1 MINFSFDPEIK
12 ELFPSLTAGIM
23 TGSVDNNAH
32 DPALWNVVLETTEK
46 LAPSLSPES
55 IREMTFVKLG
65 KDAYRKLG
73 KDPNRYRVSS
83 EALLRRLA
91 NGKGIY
97 QINSLVDILNLVSIN
112 TGITI
117 GGFDLDKIKG
127 SIRLG
132 IGNENE
138 EFEAIGKGELNIHRL
153 PVYRDSLG
161 AIGSPTSD
169 CVRTMITENTSRFLM
184 IITGFFGEEGIMDC
198 FNMLKDLISG
208 YISGRDF
215 DIDLKR
221 F

>member
-1 MINFSFDPEIK
+1 MINFSFDPDIK

-23 TGSVDNNAH
+23 TGRVNNSTH
-32 DPALWNVVLETTEK
+32 DPALWKTILETTES
-46 LAPSLSPES
+46 LAPTLSPES

-97 QINSLVDILNLVSIN
+97 QINSLVDILNLVSIK

-117 GGFDLDKIKG
+117 GGFDLDKIMG
-127 SIRLG
+127 GISLG
-132 IGNENE
+132 IGKENE

-169 CVRTMITENTSRFLM
+169 CVRTRITESTSRFMM
-184 IITGFFGEEGIMDC
+184 IITGFFGDEGIVDC
-198 FNMLKDLISG
+198 FNMLKDLISV
-208 YISGRDF
+208 YIYGRDF
-215 DIDLKR
+215 VIDLK
-221 F
+221 